1 VIVPSVTKVLEQ
13 RTELAAA
20 DIQYLDLLIHQW
32 SILADLALSDLVL
45 WVPIWNEGG
54 LLAAAQ
60 VRAATAPTSLS
71 EEIVGVFSPRGRNSV
86 LDKADAL
93 GQVTALRNADSG
105 VSPVGME
112 AYPVRFQDRVIAVL
126 ARYPSPAPRVAGE
139 LEQVYLQSAD
149 SIFHMISRGQA
160 WMANE
165 PESIQDWD
173 RPRVGDG
180 MLTLSADGN
189 VTYASPNAISAFRR
203 LGLATNLVGQKLDAL
218 IAKLDETP
226 AGISKKLER
235 ISKGGVSGFADVQGS
250 EATILI
256 NSVALQ
262 GTDSGTRVNT
272 IMLLKDVTALR
283 RQQRALLSKD
293 ATIKEI
299 NHRVKN
305 NLQMVNSIL
314 RLQSRR
320 AESEE
325 TKNALGDA
333 QQRISAISA
342 IHDVLSQEA
351 VTSVNFD
358 DLIDSIITAS
368 VDGGSE
374 ISVARIGTGGNL
386 PNGVAAPLAM
396 SVSELLHNALEHA
409 QASEV
414 LIRLQRGDRSLMC
427 SVEDNGI
434 GMAAEPGLGLSI
446 VTDLVTKELR
456 GEFGFVAT
464 DSLGTKAQINISVSR
479 AMKWSN

>member
-1 VIVPSVTKVLEQ
+1 VTVPSVTKVLEQ
-13 RTELAAA
+13 RTELTPI
-20 DIQYLDLLIHQW
+20 DIQHLDSLVHQW
-32 SILADLALSDLVL
+32 SVLADLALSDLVL

-54 LLAAAQ
+54 LLSVAQ

-71 EEIVGVFSPRGRNSV
+71 EEIVGVFSPRGRNSI

-93 GQVTALRNADSG
+93 GQVTAIRSEDSA
-105 VSPVGME
+105 VSPIGVE

-149 SIFHMISRGQA
+149 SIFQMISRGQV
-160 WMANE
+160 WMASE
-165 PESIQDWD
+165 PESIHTWD

-180 MLTLSADGN
+180 MLTLSAEGN
-189 VTYASPNAISAFRR
+189 VTYASPNATSAFRR

-226 AGISKKLER
+226 AGVSRKLER
-235 ISKGGVSGFADVQGS
+235 ISKGGVSGFADVQGA
-250 EATILI
+250 EATIMI
-256 NSVALQ
+256 NSVALH
-262 GTDSGTRVNT
+262 GSDSGAGAHT
-272 IMLLKDVTALR
+272 IILLKDVTALR

-320 AESEE
+320 AEQEE

-358 DLIDSIITAS
+358 DLIDSIIAAS
-368 VDGGSE
+368 SDGGSD

-386 PNGVAAPLAM
+386 PNSVAAPLAM

-409 QASEV
+409 QASSV
-414 LIRLQRGDRSLMC
+414 LIRLQRSERSLIC
-427 SVEDNGI
+427 SIEDNGI

-464 DSLGTKAQINISVSR
+464 DTPGTKAQINISVTR
-479 AMKWSN
+479 AMK

>member
-1 VIVPSVTKVLEQ
+1 VTVPSVTKVLEQ
-13 RTELAAA
+13 RTELTPI
-20 DIQYLDLLIHQW
+20 DIQHLDSLIHQW
-32 SILADLALSDLVL
+32 SVLADLALSDLVL

-54 LLAAAQ
+54 LLAVAQ

-71 EEIVGVFSPRGRNSV
+71 EEIVGVFSPRGRNSI

-93 GQVTALRNADSG
+93 GQVTAIRNEDSE
-105 VSPVGME
+105 VSPIGVE

-149 SIFHMISRGQA
+149 SIFHMISRGQV
-160 WMANE
+160 WMATE
-165 PESIQDWD
+165 PESIQSWD

-180 MLTLSADGN
+180 MLTLNSEGF
-189 VTYASPNAISAFRR
+189 VTYASPNATSAFRR
-203 LGLATNLVGQKLDAL
+203 LGLATNLVGQKLGAL

-226 AGISKKLER
+226 AGVSKRLER
-235 ISKGGVSGFADVQGS
+235 ISKGGVSGFADVQGA
-250 EATILI
+250 EATIMI
-256 NSVALQ
+256 NSVALP
-262 GTDSGTRVNT
+262 GSDSGSGART
-272 IMLLKDVTALR
+272 IILLKDVTALR

-320 AESEE
+320 AEQEE
-325 TKNALGDA
+325 TKNALSDA

-351 VTSVNFD
+351 LTNVNFD
-358 DLIDSIITAS
+358 ELIDSIIAAS
-368 VDGGSE
+368 SDGGSE
-374 ISVARIGTGGNL
+374 ISVVRIGTGGNL
-386 PNGVAAPLAM
+386 PNSVAAPLAM

-409 QASEV
+409 GASEV
-414 LIRLQRGDRSLMC
+414 LIRLQRSERSLTC
-427 SVEDNGI
+427 SIEDNGI

-456 GEFGFVAT
+456 GEFGFMAM
-464 DSLGTKAQINISVSR
+464 DSPGTKAQIYISVTR
-479 AMKWSN
+479 AMK